1 MGRED
6 RMKEETSSL
15 GLRHKCNLFLN
26 EKKRSFYNYFSF
38 FFLGPTEYLRL
49 MNARQATVYNKGK
62 VHQSD
67 TREIIS
73 LVCPFFFSFFF
84 FFRRVQKKNSKRGE
98 ARQEERKR
106 RRVRIALMTKHS
118 VITTIAAVAYT
129 SSSIY
134 LSTST

>member
-1 MGRED
+1 
-6 RMKEETSSL
+6 MKEETSSL

-84 FFRRVQKKNSKRGE
+84 FFVGSKRKIAREGKRDKKKEKGGE
-98 ARQEERKR
+98 
-106 RRVRIALMTKHS
+106 
-118 VITTIAAVAYT
+118 
-129 SSSIY
+129 
-134 LSTST
+134 